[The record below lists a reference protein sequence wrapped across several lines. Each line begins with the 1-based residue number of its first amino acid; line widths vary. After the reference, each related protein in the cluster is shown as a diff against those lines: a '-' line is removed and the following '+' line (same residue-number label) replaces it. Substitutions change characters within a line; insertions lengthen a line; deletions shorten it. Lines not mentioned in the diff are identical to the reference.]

1 MQKQSNKLMCL
12 EILLQNSFQ
21 KNLISK
27 NVDTEDQPKNRMNRD
42 QGITTVYS
50 QIVQFYE
57 QKREFFFCSDYTI
70 LLLLWLC
77 FGNR

>member
-1 MQKQSNKLMCL
+1 MCL

-27 NVDTEDQPKNRMNRD
+27 NVDTKDGPKNRINRD
-42 QGITTVYS
+42 QGVTTLNS

-57 QKREFFFCSDYTI
+57 QKREFFLFRLYYI
-70 LLLLWLC
+70 VIIMVVFWK
-77 FGNR
+77 

>member
-1 MQKQSNKLMCL
+1 MCL

-27 NVDTEDQPKNRMNRD
+27 NVDIEDRPKNRINRD
-42 QGITTVYS
+42 QGITTFNS
-50 QIVQFYE
+50 QIVQFYK
-57 QKREFFFCSDYTI
+57 QKREFFFGSDYTI
-70 LLLLWLC
+70 LLSLWLC

>member
-1 MQKQSNKLMCL
+1 MCL

-27 NVDTEDQPKNRMNRD
+27 NVDTEDRPKNQINRD
-42 QGITTVYS
+42 QGITTLNS

-57 QKREFFFCSDYTI
+57 QKREFFFGSDYTI

>member
-1 MQKQSNKLMCL
+1 MCL

-27 NVDTEDQPKNRMNRD
+27 NVDIEDRPKNRINRD
-42 QGITTVYS
+42 QGVTTLNS

-57 QKREFFFCSDYTI
+57 QKREFFFGSDYTI
-70 LLLLWLC
+70 LLSLWLC